1 MVTSTRDNWLF
12 RLDTAEKIM
21 PFEITGA
28 VTGMTGLTIEVN
40 DFAAPIGA
48 ACLIHTKTAGNL
60 EAEVIGFRGDVAVL
74 MPLGE
79 MAGIAGG
86 DKVTCVSARRTIPLG
101 DNLLGRVIDASGRP
115 LDGKGPLLCQVN
127 ASVEADPIRPLERQR
142 IDRPLGTG
150 VRAVDGI
157 LTCGSGQRMGIFSGP
172 GVGKSVLM
180 GMIARYTSADVNVI
194 ALIGERG
201 REVREFIERD
211 LGEAGLARS
220 VVIVSTSDEP
230 APVRVRSGFAA
241 CTVAEYFRDQGKDV
255 LMLMD
260 SSTRI
265 AMAQRQI
272 GLAMAE
278 PPATKGYTPSV
289 FSLLP
294 RLLERCGK
302 GAVGSITGFFTVLV
316 EGDDLSDPVA
326 DAMRSILDGHLWLSR
341 DLANR
346 GHYPAIDILES
357 VSRVMTDIVDADH
370 IGSARFIT
378 RLVAIYRDIEDL
390 VNIGAYAPGANAEF
404 DMAVKMKSEIDS
416 FLQQN
421 IGDRISFDQA
431 VADLTQLIAR
441 VQIANQ
447 ERQNASV

>member
-1 MVTSTRDNWLF
+1 MKAALRDNW
-12 RLDTAEKIM
+12 KIRIDSSERIM
-21 PFEITGA
+21 AMELTGT
-28 VTGMTGLTIEVN
+28 VIGMAGLTIDVC
-40 DFAAPIGA
+40 DFPAPVGA
-48 ACLIHTKTAGNL
+48 ACLICTKTAGQID
-60 EAEVIGFRGDVAVL
+60 AEVIGFRGEIAIL

-86 DKVTCVSARRTIPLG
+86 DRVVCIAARRTFPLG
-101 DNLLGRVIDASGRP
+101 ENLLGRVIDASGRP

-127 ASVEADPIRPLERQR
+127 ANIEANPLRPLERTR
-142 IDRPLGTG
+142 IDTPISTG
-150 VRAVDGI
+150 IRAVDAM
-157 LTCGSGQRMGIFSGP
+157 LTCGGGQRMGIFAGP

-180 GMIARYTSADVNVI
+180 GMIAKFTSADVNVI

-211 LGEAGLARS
+211 LGPEGLARS
-220 VVIVSTSDEP
+220 VVVVSTSDEP

-241 CTVAEYFRDQGKDV
+241 CTVAEYFRDQGKNV

-260 SSTRI
+260 SATRV

-272 GLAMAE
+272 GLAMGE

-289 FSLLP
+289 FSILP
-294 RLLERCGK
+294 RLLERCGR
-302 GAVGSITGFFTVLV
+302 GPLGSITGFYTVLV

-357 VSRVMTDIVDADH
+357 ISRVMSDIVDNNHKLA
-370 IGSARFIT
+370 ARLIT
-378 RLVAIYRDIEDL
+378 RMVAVYRDIEDL
-390 VNIGAYAPGANAEF
+390 VNIGAYAPGGNQEYDLAVAMRDEINA
-404 DMAVKMKSEIDS
+404 
-416 FLQQN
+416 FLQQDV
-421 IGDRISFDQA
+421 IEKVTFEQA
-431 VADLTQLIAR
+431 QDGLMQLIAKMQVPSSKGR
-441 VQIANQ
+441 K
-447 ERQNASV
+447 

>member
-1 MVTSTRDNWLF
+1 MESADR
-12 RLDTAEKIM
+12 IM
-21 PFEITGA
+21 PLELTGM
-28 VTGMTGLTIEVN
+28 VTGMAGLTIEVS
-40 DFAAPIGA
+40 DFPAPVGA
-48 ACLIHTKTAGNL
+48 ACLICTKTAGRID
-60 EAEVIGFRGDVAVL
+60 AEVIGFRGEIAIL

-86 DKVTCVSARRTIPLG
+86 DRVICMSSRRTIPLG
-101 DNLLGRVIDASGRP
+101 DNLLGRVIDTSGMP

-127 ASVEADPIRPLERQR
+127 ANVEANPLRPLERTR
-142 IDRPLGTG
+142 ISRPVSTG
-150 VRAVDGI
+150 IKAIDG
-157 LTCGSGQRMGIFSGP
+157 LMTCGGGQRMGIFAGP

-180 GMIARYTSADVNVI
+180 GMIAKYTSADVNVI

-211 LGEAGLARS
+211 LGPEGLARS
-220 VVIVSTSDEP
+220 VVVVSTSDEP
-230 APVRVRSGFAA
+230 APVRVRCGFAA
-241 CTVAEYFRDQGKDV
+241 CTIAEYFRDQGKDV

-272 GLAMAE
+272 GLAMGE

-289 FSLLP
+289 FSVLP
-294 RLLERCGK
+294 RLLERCGR
-302 GAVGSITGFFTVLV
+302 GPSGSITGFYTVLV
-316 EGDDLSDPVA
+316 EGDDLSDPIA

-357 VSRVMTDIVDADH
+357 ISRVMSDIVDDDH
-370 IGSARFIT
+370 KAAARLVT
-378 RLVAIYRDIEDL
+378 RLVALYKDIEDL
-390 VNIGAYAPGANAEF
+390 VNIGAYAPGTNPEF
-404 DMAVKMKSEIDS
+404 DMAVAMRDDINI
-416 FLQQN
+416 FLQQDVN
-421 IGDRISFDQA
+421 KKMSYDQT

-441 VQIANQ
+441 IEIAAN
-447 ERQNASV
+447 NKKGFK